1 MFASAAS
8 SQVLSEDFSSGTPPT
23 GWTVVD
29 NTSSGVV
36 GWEPGYFDFVDHTGW
51 ALHDYDT
58 LFAADTLLVSPVMNL
73 STVNG
78 TTLSFLTETDW
89 VDYMAHN
96 PFSVG
101 NGVSTAEIS
110 TDGGLTWTV
119 VWTDNVL
126 IDYNPVV
133 ITLDLSAY
141 DGMAAV
147 QVAFRY
153 FGIDAH
159 TWWIDNV
166 LVDGGAGPNYTIA
179 GLVGGSAVTL
189 TVSGATAGGG
199 VLIGYSLAGA
209 GPTMT
214 PFGPVDIS
222 TPITQLPVLTAN
234 AAGVA
239 SLSTQVPPRATGF
252 TLYTQGADL
261 TTATLTNSLAEPV
274 L

>member
-1 MFASAAS
+1 
-8 SQVLSEDFSSGTPPT
+8 
-23 GWTVVD
+23 
-29 NTSSGVV
+29 
-36 GWEPGYFDFVDHTGW
+36 
-51 ALHDYDT
+51 
-58 LFAADTLLVSPVMNL
+58 MNL
-73 STVNG
+73 SSVGG

-101 NGVSTAEIS
+101 NGVSTAEVS

-141 DGMAAV
+141 DGMANV

-166 LVDGGAGPNYTIA
+166 LVDGGTGPSYSIT
-179 GLVGGSAVTL
+179 GLAGGSTATL
-189 TVSGATAGGG
+189 TVSGATAGGHI
-199 VLIGYSLAGA
+199 LIGYSLAGA

-214 PFGPVDIS
+214 PFGLVDIS
-222 TPITQLPVLTAN
+222 SPITQLPVLSTN
-234 AAGVA
+234 GAGVA
-239 SLSTQVPPRATGF
+239 SLSTQVPARATGF
-252 TLYTQGADL
+252 TLYTQAADL
-261 TTATLTNSLAEPV
+261 SSAMLTNSLAEPI